1 MRAFKLPSLS
11 PAHRVFSVVPGC
23 AIGSTRLFSVWL
35 PHGAC
40 NSMAPLGEAHP
51 ASTTGAHDELA
62 VLFPGYCFQKLPK
75 LQCSELLIHSGF
87 CFGAHCVEGHSPHKS
102 IASVNME
109 ATSSFAYIYL
119 FGLSTASQLS
129 CNLLRLKVKYKPDQA
144 CKHEWNRLVVS
155 TERWQGAGTSGFWR
169 GHLHFSSTSEI
180 VDLWE

>member
-1 MRAFKLPSLS
+1 MRAFKLPPRS
-11 PAHRVFSVVPGC
+11 PAHRVFSVAPVC
-23 AIGSTRLFSVWL
+23 ATYSSRLFSIWL
-35 PHGAC
+35 PRGAC

-51 ASTTGAHDELA
+51 ASTAGAHDELA
-62 VLFPGYCFQKLPK
+62 AIFPGYCFQKLPK
-75 LQCSELLIHSGF
+75 LQCLELLIHTGF
-87 CFGAHCVEGHSPHKS
+87 CFRAHCVQGQSPLKS

-109 ATSSFAYIYL
+109 AISSSAYIYH

-129 CNLLRLKVKYKPDQA
+129 CNLLGPKVKYKPDQV
-144 CKHEWNRLVVS
+144 CKHEWNRLDVS